1 LTISNKPFVISLPE
15 MADAAPAARGGFKSG
30 FGSGGGSRGGAGGEF
45 PFSGF

>member
-1 LTISNKPFVISLPE
+1 